1 MSKRKLFWFL
11 FGSSRSLISSD
22 ICHDLGCDMLSQM
35 KYCIVYEWIT
45 GLLWGC
51 SKSYEV
57 ENRTQQCF
65 WVQRWCTMLPC
76 SCIYNRIWFICY
88 RFSHFADWNGFV
100 VCNHSLSKSS
110 ILLLLSDSFFNNH
123 ALIFI
128 INHNEMIHMCFSND
142 TNYGNGFLPHSSHA
156 LTPLNLLK
164 IIISLCVC
172 DETSF

>member
-1 MSKRKLFWFL
+1 MYSSLKTERVRKKVYFSVCNLRKNWWARGNCFDFYSGVVVLWSQLIWHLSWFGMWL
-11 FGSSRSLISSD
+11 
-22 ICHDLGCDMLSQM
+22 LSQM

-57 ENRTQQCF
+57 ENRTQQYF

-100 VCNHSLSKSS
+100 VSNHSLSKS
-110 ILLLLSDSFFNNH
+110 
-123 ALIFI
+123 
-128 INHNEMIHMCFSND
+128 
-142 TNYGNGFLPHSSHA
+142 
-156 LTPLNLLK
+156 
-164 IIISLCVC
+164 
-172 DETSF
+172 